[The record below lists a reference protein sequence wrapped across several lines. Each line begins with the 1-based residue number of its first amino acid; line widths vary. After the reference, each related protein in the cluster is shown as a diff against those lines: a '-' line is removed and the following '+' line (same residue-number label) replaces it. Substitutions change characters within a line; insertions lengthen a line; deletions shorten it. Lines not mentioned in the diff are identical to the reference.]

1 VIRKFSQWYMC
12 VIDGQ
17 SRVEISSK
25 NEIVAFASNRM
36 LAIDEICYSD
46 CKYHSDSEEETK

>member
-1 VIRKFSQWYMC
+1 MC
-12 VIDGQ
+12 VIDGE